1 MLGDARLAPQQTARI
16 EQNDIGDFLAP
27 CQIGNVD
34 RLVMSL
40 SRRLIV
46 SKIDTTL
53 VVLGRCIDDIAL
65 MAAGNVFVAGTVE
78 FEDYARAIDQYEIGR
93 LFSPYRTS
101 HFWLLDALANAAQL
115 PKAYFDWSYGS
126 FVNETG
132 DLALDPRAC
141 DERAALQIAAWLCD
155 ELAEDFPS

>member
-1 MLGDARLAPQQTARI
+1 
-16 EQNDIGDFLAP
+16 
-27 CQIGNVD
+27 
-34 RLVMSL
+34 MSL

-46 SKIDTTL
+46 SKIDATI

-65 MAAGNVFVAGTVE
+65 MAAGNLFVAGAIE
-78 FEDYARAIDQYEIGR
+78 SEDYARAIDQYEIGR

-101 HFWLLDALANAAQL
+101 HFWLLDALAKAAQL

-141 DERAALQIAAWLCD
+141 DERAALQIADWLCD
-155 ELAEDFPS
+155 QSAEDVPP